1 MKKTGIIFNGL
12 KVRQKQRQI
21 CEEPEEN
28 AIREENAYE
37 VKEKEVCLDVT
48 YFLTF
53 AVVHNPVCKG
63 KMKQF
68 SVLQILHYQKLF
80 EASKYHGE
88 YFLSCLGYE
97 EYYYAQ
103 IVLGMLF
110 EIREG
115 EKKEAKKS
123 YESLIEM
130 ITAGWCE
137 VREELFERPSVKF
150 HKIQEWAG
158 LYTEQPAMGLSQLC
172 IVYLLAEV
180 FQVKILPDT
189 NSALLFQCMLDRNA
203 IWNSPKAEV
212 MEYPF
217 QNAKAEQKSM
227 EFSRILRKQMKYPY
241 RAITGF
247 LNKKEEEFDYYL
259 QNLFH
264 LGGIDRNVIYG
275 EKIDKQTFEI
285 LTELGG
291 FENEQSLKEY
301 VYSLYIVLLS
311 QYVSKCLNYLKVQ
324 NPAVWETKRM
334 EMQDREEILLKKI
347 AELEKRS

>member
-12 KVRQKQRQI
+12 KVRPKQRQI
-21 CEEPEEN
+21 SEKPEEN
-28 AIREENAYE
+28 TIREETAYGIE
-37 VKEKEVCLDVT
+37 ETEVCLDVT

-53 AVVHNPVCKG
+53 AVVHNSICKQQ
-63 KMKQF
+63 MKQF
-68 SVLQILHYQKLF
+68 SVKEILHYQKLF
-80 EASKYHGE
+80 DTYCYHGE

-103 IVLGMLF
+103 VVLGMLA
-110 EIREG
+110 EIRDGKE
-115 EKKEAKKS
+115 KEAKKS
-123 YESLIEM
+123 YKSLMEM
-130 ITAGWCE
+130 IKSGWCDA
-137 VREELFERPSVKF
+137 RQELFEKSSVEF

-172 IVYLLAEV
+172 IVYLLAEIV
-180 FQVKILPDT
+180 RVKILPDE
-189 NSALLFQCMLDRNA
+189 NSDLVFQCMLDRNK
-203 IWNSPKAEV
+203 IWNSPKAEI

-227 EFSRILRKQMKYPY
+227 EFLRILRTQMKYPY

-264 LGGIDRNVIYG
+264 LGGIDRNVICS
-275 EKIDKQTFEI
+275 EKIDRQTFEI
-285 LTELGG
+285 LTELGE

-311 QYVSKCLNYLKVQ
+311 QYISKCLNYLRIH
-324 NPAVWETKRM
+324 NLGGWETKIV
-334 EMQDREEILLKKI
+334 ELQEREELLLKKI

>member
-103 IVLGMLF
+103 VVLGMLF

-247 LNKKEEEFDYYL
+247 LNKKEEEFD
-259 QNLFH
+259 
-264 LGGIDRNVIYG
+264 VKMG
-275 EKIDKQTFEI
+275 EDAKTR
-285 LTELGG
+285 T
-291 FENEQSLKEY
+291 Y
-301 VYSLYIVLLS
+301 
-311 QYVSKCLNYLKVQ
+311 
-324 NPAVWETKRM
+324 
-334 EMQDREEILLKKI
+334 EMAPVFNREWRKT
-347 AELEKRS
+347 AAYHGR